1 MRWIGLVGWLVLCF
15 GVAGVSSRWTAAG
28 IPGWYRTLARPA
40 IAPPNWI
47 FAPVWTLLYALMAIA
62 AWRVGLAAPSPAR
75 TWGLALF
82 LAQLALNFAW
92 SWIFFHRHAIG
103 AAFVEIIVLWS
114 AIGATAILFARV
126 TPSAA
131 WLIAPYFAW
140 VTFAGVLNG
149 AYWRLN

>member
-1 MRWIGLVGWLVLCF
+1 
-15 GVAGVSSRWTAAG
+15 
-28 IPGWYRTLARPA
+28 
-40 IAPPNWI
+40 
-47 FAPVWTLLYALMAIA
+47 
-62 AWRVGLAAPSPAR
+62 VGLAAPSPAR